1 MKKQPRPKRLICT
14 IAATIAILI
23 AVPLLTK
30 PSLHRCVRDRIYTDV
45 NSIPRA
51 RVAVVLGTR
60 VYPSGKPSWVLRDRL
75 DTAIALY
82 RAGKVEKLLMSGDN
96 RFHHYNEPKRMMEY
110 AVKHG
115 VPAEDVAADY
125 AGRRTYDTVY
135 RAKHIFGLDEFI
147 VVSQEF
153 HLDRTL
159 FLCDRLGV
167 KAYGMA
173 SKKQVGRQTRIR
185 EALACVGAVVDVY
198 VRHPKPVLGKR
209 EKI

>member
-1 MKKQPRPKRLICT
+1 MKKHLRPIRILYTLAALIVVSVT
-14 IAATIAILI
+14 L
-23 AVPLLTK
+23 PLFTK
-30 PSLHRCVRDRIYTDV
+30 LALHRSVRDRIYTNI
-45 NSIPRA
+45 NSIPKT

-60 VYPSGKPSWVLRDRL
+60 VHPSGKPSWVLQDRL

-82 RAGKVEKLLMSGDN
+82 KAGKVEKLLMSGDN
-96 RFHHYNEPKRMMEY
+96 RFHHYNEPERMMEY
-110 AVKHG
+110 ATKHG
-115 VPAEDVAADY
+115 VQEDDVAADY

-135 RAKHIFGLDEFI
+135 RARHIFGLDEFI

-159 FLCDRLGV
+159 FLCDKLGV
-167 KAYGMA
+167 QAYGMA
-173 SKKQVGRQTRIR
+173 SEKQVGRQTRVR

-198 VRHPKPVLGKR
+198 IRHPRPVMGKR